1 MKKRN
6 YFSKCKLIILLLI
19 LIFITPKVIF
29 AKEIEISAYLYSNI
43 FLEQKI
49 LDSYSESIKHLET
62 STFEIPY
69 IDDIQI
75 RTSADELDFNYQETS
90 IRFIPKIFGIENTEE
105 KLFDSY
111 KQYYNTEK
119 ELIILNNLKNRYLN
133 VILNTQSKDLFDL
146 NTQLLKMYE
155 ELINVKKDNISDFKI
170 LEDIIRIEE
179 NITKLYLKKISI
191 ESDILTSDNTINSVL
206 NKRTPINN
214 ENMNTAFNCD
224 KFIKVE
230 NIKRNLKNEFSENY
244 NDIVINNFI
253 LKKEENSYNIEL
265 NRYDMDKKRNEKN
278 FLSFIELS
286 YDNKYYYEEGEID
299 DAFSIGVGFSLSFLK
314 SNDSY
319 LKRRYINILKEKNN
333 FETKKNE
340 ISYEF
345 SNNLTGLKKMVD
357 QYLFLQ
363 DRIDNSYAK
372 FTLDTYIN
380 DNQIDPIM
388 LLEAKIKVFKNK
400 ILLTELR
407 QEILNNYIEIMYISG
422 VMYTS
427 LDKRDVINSAPRN
440 FLETDEY

>member
-1 MKKRN
+1 
-6 YFSKCKLIILLLI
+6 
-19 LIFITPKVIF
+19 
-29 AKEIEISAYLYSNI
+29 
-43 FLEQKI
+43 
-49 LDSYSESIKHLET
+49 
-62 STFEIPY
+62 
-69 IDDIQI
+69 
-75 RTSADELDFNYQETS
+75 
-90 IRFIPKIFGIENTEE
+90 
-105 KLFDSY
+105 
-111 KQYYNTEK
+111 
-119 ELIILNNLKNRYLN
+119 
-133 VILNTQSKDLFDL
+133 
-146 NTQLLKMYE
+146 
-155 ELINVKKDNISDFKI
+155 
-170 LEDIIRIEE
+170 
-179 NITKLYLKKISI
+179 
-191 ESDILTSDNTINSVL
+191 
-206 NKRTPINN
+206 
-214 ENMNTAFNCD
+214 
-224 KFIKVE
+224 
-230 NIKRNLKNEFSENY
+230 
-244 NDIVINNFI
+244 
-253 LKKEENSYNIEL
+253 
-265 NRYDMDKKRNEKN
+265 MDKKRNEKN